1 MPEAPSDRGSDSR
14 PPLLPLLGL
23 LVGVWAIIPPYV
35 HAFGKLNVEDRV
47 EFADH
52 VVPGIVVLVVSA
64 LGLVL
69 LRSARPSPLL
79 LFVGGGVIA
88 LAGLWMVATH
98 LPLISQARDEIVPG
112 GAVVWHG
119 LPGLAVSLLGGAW
132 TVRYWESETAEEP
145 SSGR

>member
-1 MPEAPSDRGSDSR
+1 MREESSDPGTASR
-14 PPLLPLLGL
+14 LPLLGL
-23 LVGVWAIIPPYV
+23 VVGVWAVIPPYV
-35 HAFGKLNVEDRV
+35 DTFGALNVEARV

-52 VVPGIVVLVVSA
+52 VVPGVLVLAVSV

-69 LRSARPSPLL
+69 LRSARPQPTLL
-79 LFVGGGVIA
+79 LLGGGAIA

-98 LPLISQARDEIVPG
+98 LPLIGQARNEIVPG

-119 LPGLAVSLLGGAW
+119 LPGLAVSLLGAAW
-132 TVRYWESETAEEP
+132 TVRYWESDTAEEP